1 MTATYSNFKRKSN
14 NFFDVSFKNL
24 SFFLL
29 TLKTFQFSFCS
40 SMILFLNVLFSV
52 HSLFL
57 IAFLSSFQFSALVTF
72 KRQSKLVLN
81 SERPQAPLFC
91 SAGSGEEAVSMRLN
105 HAFKIMKLLI
115 YKISS
120 EWIFFLLL
128 LLLLFFACSYSLL

>member
-29 TLKTFQFSFCS
+29 TLFSFCS

-57 IAFLSSFQFSALVTF
+57 IAFLSSFQFSSLVTF

-105 HAFKIMKLLI
+105 HEFKIMKLLI

-120 EWIFFLLL
+120 EWNFLLL